1 MEVIDNSKAV
11 EKYNIKEL
19 STRKKK
25 NRLFS
30 PVEKIVER
38 KKKVIHKREWK

>member
-1 MEVIDNSKAV
+1 V

-30 PVEKIVER
+30 IVEKTVER
-38 KKKVIHKREWK
+38 EKKVIHKRERK